1 MPESFVFPGFTIE
14 PGRRT
19 VSLGFEWATKD
30 HPSRGP
36 ICLMASPDPMGPV
49 EIKLVIEDFA
59 NCRHPHGVVFYS
71 CWISNLG
78 TRSTGAKIMG
88 VNFPEF
94 QGDWV
99 S

>member
-1 MPESFVFPGFTIE
+1 MPESFVFDDMTVA

-19 VSLGFEWATKD
+19 LSLGFEWPTKD

-36 ICLMASPDPMGPV
+36 VYLVATPDPRGPV

-59 NCRHPHGVVFYS
+59 CCRHPHGPVFYS

-78 TRSTGAKIMG
+78 TQSTGAKVMG